1 MTGLGRETPV
11 VLSVLQSMVGWIDDH
26 VPVAPGHLVIG
37 LGVAMIAGAVAAVG
51 DYLVV
56 AGLPATWDLLAA
68 FRLVVVL
75 GLFVVPVLVVRI
87 GVLLHRWHAQQQYRW
102 LVAIWGVGGAVVIG
116 VAVGLGIA
124 ATHLETGYETPLL
137 HLWVVLLV
145 TGLGMLGGL
154 LVGQFYVIALAGD
167 ELATAQRDAIA
178 YVQKSLRHHVLN
190 NVNIIEGYA
199 TMLEAAVDEESGDD
213 LAAIAESATDL
224 ERWVADVGRVN
235 DVIEATPQLRPVSL
249 AAVVD
254 EAVAAA
260 DRDETIVV
268 DRRLADAPD
277 VWGDER
283 LSEVFAIVLENVE
296 PRADAAT
303 PRVAIEADRRRGH
316 VSVHLVGEGVE
327 IGAERARLLTEPPES
342 GDASLDLY
350 LVQLLAAQYR
360 SDVTV
365 GTAADLDVEFRFP
378 VA

>member
-1 MTGLGRETPV
+1 MAGLGRETAV

-26 VPVAPGHLVIG
+26 VPVAPGSLVVG
-37 LGVAMIAGAVAAVG
+37 LGVAMVIGTVVAVG

-56 AGLPATWDLLAA
+56 AGLPTTWDVLAV
-68 FRLVVVL
+68 FRLVVVV
-75 GLFVVPVLVVRI
+75 GLLVVPVLVVRI
-87 GVLLHRWHAQQQYRW
+87 GYLLGRWHAQQQYRW
-102 LVAIWGVGGAVVIG
+102 LVAIWGVGGGVVIG
-116 VAVGLGIA
+116 TAVGLGIA
-124 ATHLETGYETPLL
+124 ATHLETGYQTPLL
-137 HLWVVLLV
+137 HLWVVMLV
-145 TGLGMLGGL
+145 TGLGLLGGL

-167 ELATAQRDAIA
+167 ELATTQRDAIA

-199 TMLEAAVDEESGDD
+199 DLLESADGESAPELD
-213 LAAIAESATDL
+213 AIAESAGDL

-235 DVIEATPQLRPVSL
+235 DVIEAVPQLRPVAL
-249 AAVVD
+249 ADVVE
-254 EAVAAA
+254 EALASA

-283 LSEVFAIVLENVE
+283 LAEVFAIVLENVKARPE
-296 PRADAAT
+296 SENPRIG
-303 PRVAIEADRRRGH
+303 IETERRRGH
-316 VSVHLVGEGVE
+316 VAVDFVGEGVE
-327 IGAERARLLTEPPES
+327 IRPEKARLLTEPPES

-360 SDVTV
+360 SEVVV
-365 GTAADLDVEFRFP
+365 GTASDLAVSFRFP